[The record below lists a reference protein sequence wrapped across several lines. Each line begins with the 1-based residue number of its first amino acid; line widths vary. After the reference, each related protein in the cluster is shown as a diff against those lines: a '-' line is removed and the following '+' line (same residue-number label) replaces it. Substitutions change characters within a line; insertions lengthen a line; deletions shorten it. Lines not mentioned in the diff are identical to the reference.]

1 MDATLCI
8 KQNYLIP
15 TIKRKRICQLKE
27 KMKRFFDILNKLNFS
42 EKDNVYCLLAAVSV

>member
-15 TIKRKRICQLKE
+15 TIKRKHTKE